1 MIFRSL
7 EALPRVREKLSSS
20 SVLISNRESLVQLR
34 LSRRLNDESENER
47 VPPFFSK
54 PPPRAKVPEETVSD
68 PPLRLEV
75 PSSASVVFSKSR
87 LPPIKVK
94 LS

>member
-7 EALPRVREKLSSS
+7 EALPSVRELSSY

-34 LSRRLNDESENER
+34 LSRRVNDESENER

-54 PPPRAKVPEETVSD
+54 LPPKAKVPEETESV
-68 PPLRLEV
+68 PLLRLEAPLMATV
-75 PSSASVVFSKSR
+75 PAEEVTSPA
-87 LPPIKVK
+87 LMLMP
-94 LS
+94 

>member
-7 EALPRVREKLSSS
+7 EALPSVREKLSSS

-54 PPPRAKVPEETVSD
+54 LPPRAKVPEETESV
-68 PPLRLEV
+68 PLLRLEV
-75 PSSASVVFSKSR
+75 PLMATV
-87 LPPIKVK
+87 PP
-94 LS
+94 